1 MGRLQRFL
9 VNTVFGILLTTVL
22 VAIFSNL
29 TGTVSIRFLDWQIP
43 DVPLGAGFA
52 GITLLVAALSLIKLW
67 DMTALYRRSV
77 LKSERHLEKI
87 EVSAEVSSDKVKAL
101 EAKIVTLEK
110 ALSKALEQ
118 ASKSSKPSGNMVL

>member
-1 MGRLQRFL
+1 MGRMQRVL
-9 VNTVFGILLTTVL
+9 VNTGVGVLLATVL

-29 TGTVSIRFLDWQIP
+29 TETVSIRFLDWQASA
-43 DVPLGAGFA
+43 VPLGAGFA
-52 GITLLVAALSLIKLW
+52 VITLLVAALSLIKLW
-67 DMTALYRRSV
+67 DMTSIYRRSV

-118 ASKSSKPSGNMVL
+118 ASKSSGNLVL